1 MSVFTIDFN
10 SKGKAFIFTPIKYQ
24 LKLLVSLVSELIS
37 HVHGDVIIRQLL
49 ILLLILFLLYSR
61 FFHLIIQIKTYIY
74 IGMERSIL
82 DRSARQWN
90 NLSYNLAK
98 MSKTSSIIE
107 DIKSKLP
114 KRVGG

>member
-1 MSVFTIDFN
+1 
-10 SKGKAFIFTPIKYQ
+10 
-24 LKLLVSLVSELIS
+24 
-37 HVHGDVIIRQLL
+37 
-49 ILLLILFLLYSR
+49 
-61 FFHLIIQIKTYIY
+61 
-74 IGMERSIL
+74 MERSIL